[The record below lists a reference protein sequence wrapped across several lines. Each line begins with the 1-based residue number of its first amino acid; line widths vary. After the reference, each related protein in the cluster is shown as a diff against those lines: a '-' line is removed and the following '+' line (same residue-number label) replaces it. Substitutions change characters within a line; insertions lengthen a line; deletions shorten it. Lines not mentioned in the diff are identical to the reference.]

1 MPVNKGR
8 LNIAIAALRSG
19 LYLKG
24 PGFLHNL
31 REIPQD
37 FEADYAERVRAEN
50 PDAYP
55 GWWCCLGA
63 LGDVASR
70 FGLPVERY
78 PDEASICENI
88 GGSDTYLTPRVAE
101 WYGFEPEHMH
111 GDSNNDLMLV
121 HPDGSTIRA
130 SLWNDDASSTFE
142 DIAQGFERTFLA
154 ST

>member
-1 MPVNKGR
+1 MSLNKGR

-31 REIPQD
+31 REIPLE
-37 FEADYAERVRAEN
+37 FGADYAERVRAGN

-55 GWWCCLGA
+55 GWWCCLGV

-78 PDEASICENI
+78 SGGASTCENI
-88 GGSDTYLTPRVAE
+88 GESNAYLTPEVAG
-101 WYGFEPEHMH
+101 WYGFEQEQMY
-111 GDSNNDLMLV
+111 GLSNNDLLLIQ
-121 HPDGSTIRA
+121 PDGTKVRA
-130 SLWNDDASSTFE
+130 SLWNDDAESAFE

-154 ST
+154 